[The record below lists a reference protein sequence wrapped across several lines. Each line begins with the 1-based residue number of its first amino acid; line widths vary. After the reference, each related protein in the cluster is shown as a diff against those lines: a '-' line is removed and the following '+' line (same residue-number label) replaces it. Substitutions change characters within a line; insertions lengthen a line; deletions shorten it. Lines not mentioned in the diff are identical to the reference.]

1 MRTAWLLVLIMF
13 VTAAGAQDTGAN
25 GATGAGG
32 NGGGSGTSLAAT
44 TTGSNATTTNT
55 DTTATPTETPMTT
68 SATPTTTS
76 ATPTVTTAVPSAA
89 SGSATAVDAIASV
102 TSSSGASA
110 SVFSSSSS
118 TLSSSSSALSSKSGA
133 TSVSTTS
140 SSSGSSS
147 ASLLNVLLFVGCAVG
162 CVIGVAGIAYIGNK
176 RREADK
182 LAKSN
187 GALRPVNA
195 PRNNNHVPYK
205 NMASPALDSLDEM
218 ARSRGPPAPSAVR
231 AQPQLPPVDEELPDT
246 RARNS
251 TRDGIDYNDPN
262 VDVLTPCSDIVTA
275 QGMHT
280 ANSYSTI
287 QSDDFSDMAPQSFGV
302 HEGRQGGDSTMS
314 SDSYYNGESEVYGGG
329 YPSEVLSVN
338 DMGQRHGT
346 EASGAPNH
354 QWSIDSSDSGDTII
368 HHESNQ
374 GMPSPIGGFSP
385 VFSTVSRDTG
395 SEFSTT
401 LTQDTTSDYYNSS
414 VERYSEESAL
424 EDKYRGTSL
433 SSLNS
438 IADGYQQ
445 AVLEDDDEQQQRDS
459 SIVEAS
465 L

>member
-1 MRTAWLLVLIMF
+1 M
-13 VTAAGAQDTGAN
+13 
-25 GATGAGG
+25 
-32 NGGGSGTSLAAT
+32 
-44 TTGSNATTTNT
+44 
-55 DTTATPTETPMTT
+55 
-68 SATPTTTS
+68 
-76 ATPTVTTAVPSAA
+76 
-89 SGSATAVDAIASV
+89 
-102 TSSSGASA
+102 
-110 SVFSSSSS
+110 
-118 TLSSSSSALSSKSGA
+118 
-133 TSVSTTS
+133 
-140 SSSGSSS
+140 
-147 ASLLNVLLFVGCAVG
+147 LLFVGCAAG

-182 LAKSN
+182 LAKSQ

-218 ARSRGPPAPSAVR
+218 ARSRGPPPPSAAVAAR
-231 AQPQLPPVDEELPDT
+231 AQPHHLPPVDEELPDT

-275 QGMHT
+275 HGMHT
-280 ANSYSTI
+280 ANSM
-287 QSDDFSDMAPQSFGV
+287 QSDDFSDMAPQSYGT
-302 HEGRQGGDSTMS
+302 HQGRAGGDSTMS
-314 SDSYYNGESEVYGGG
+314 ADSYYNGESEVYGNG

-338 DMGQRHGT
+338 DMGRRHDT
-346 EASGAPNH
+346 EASAAPNH
-354 QWSIDSSDSGDTII
+354 QWSIDSSDSGDSII
-368 HHESNQ
+368 HQESNQ
-374 GMPSPIGGFSP
+374 GMPSTIGGFSP
-385 VFSTVSRDTG
+385 AFSTVSRDTG

-401 LTQDTTSDYYNSS
+401 LTQDTTSDYYHSS

-445 AVLEDDDEQQQRDS
+445 AVLDDDDDEQQQRDS
-459 SIVEAS
+459 SIIEAS